1 MIDAILDA
9 LRPNDDQNLSESIR
23 MYQNVEFLGTLTNK
37 SEIPPFLLVS
47 PWSSAEN
54 FQMTFAAPGAAKH
67 AAGCDQTGRLA

>member
-1 MIDAILDA
+1 
-9 LRPNDDQNLSESIR
+9 